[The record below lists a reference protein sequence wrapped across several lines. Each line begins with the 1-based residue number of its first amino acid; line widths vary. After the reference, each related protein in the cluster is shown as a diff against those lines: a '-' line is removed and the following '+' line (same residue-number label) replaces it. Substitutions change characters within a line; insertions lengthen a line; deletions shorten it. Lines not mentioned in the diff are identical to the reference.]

1 MVDDTIPPIIG
12 AAIRFITLAP
22 VPVIHMIGL
31 FELLRRGSRL
41 LCKHGLNKTLP
52 LPELLHFRLP
62 LSQGV
67 PYTSR

>member
-1 MVDDTIPPIIG
+1 MVDDTIPPILG
-12 AAIRFITLAP
+12 AAIRFITSAL

-41 LCKHGLNKTLP
+41 LRKHGLNKALP
-52 LPELLHFRLP
+52 LPELLPFRLP
-62 LSQGV
+62 LSQGA